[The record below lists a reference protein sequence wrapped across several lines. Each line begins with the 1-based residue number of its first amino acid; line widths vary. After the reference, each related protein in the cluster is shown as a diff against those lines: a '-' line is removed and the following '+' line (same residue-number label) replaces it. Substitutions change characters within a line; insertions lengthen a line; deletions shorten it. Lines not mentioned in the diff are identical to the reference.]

1 MSNILK
7 KYKKEGVVITGSD
20 NVELD
25 MPIFEIIDVG
35 IDTVEQKL
43 TVQIMHEVS
52 QGSLTQKHSRTF
64 NIDFA
69 NLPSSVKVTGKAFL
83 DAIETEILQLPQYQG
98 STEV

>member
-7 KYKKEGVVITGSD
+7 KYIKQGVIITGSD
-20 NVELD
+20 NVKLD
-25 MPIFEIIDVG
+25 TPTFEIIDIA

-43 TVQIMHEVS
+43 TVEIMHEVS
-52 QGSLTQKHSRTF
+52 QGSLTRKHSRTF

-83 DAIETEILQLPQYQG
+83 DAIETEILKLPQYVG

>member
-7 KYKKEGVVITGSD
+7 KYTKQGVVITGSD

-25 MPIFEIIDVG
+25 TPTFEIIDIG
-35 IDTVEQKL
+35 IDTVNQKL
-43 TVQIMHEVS
+43 IVEIMHEVQ
-52 QGSLTQKHSRTF
+52 QGSVPQKHSRTF

-83 DAIETEILQLPQYQG
+83 DAIETEILKLPQYQG
-98 STEV
+98 ATEV